1 MQPNPV
7 TDVDD
12 TVVDLLVI
20 AGRLTRAAGMLSVD
34 DLPRATVRALAV
46 LDEHGSLRV
55 SEFARIDRTSQP
67 TATALIARLVAEG
80 YASRHRDPDD
90 SRAVVVQLTPAGRG
104 RLAATRA
111 SMREALSG
119 PLPGFDAERLTG
131 LAAELRDLLAAIR
144 ESAGHH
150 PQSRKDR

>member
-1 MQPNPV
+1 M
-7 TDVDD
+7 TEVDD
-12 TVVDLLVI
+12 TVVDLLVT

-46 LDEHGSLRV
+46 LDEHGSLRI

-90 SRAVVVQLTPAGRG
+90 SRAVVVALTPAGHA

-131 LAAELRDLLAAIR
+131 LAADLRELLAVIR
-144 ESAGHH
+144 ESTEDHTQ
-150 PQSRKDR
+150 PRKHR

>member
-12 TVVDLLVI
+12 TVVDLLVT
-20 AGRLTRAAGMLSVD
+20 AGRLTRAAGTLSAD

-46 LDEHGSLRV
+46 LEEHGALRV

-67 TATALIARLVAEG
+67 TATALIARLVGEG

-90 SRAVVVQLTPAGRG
+90 SRAVVIALTPAGQA
-104 RLAATRA
+104 RLAASRA
-111 SMREALSG
+111 AMRDALPD
-119 PLPGFDAERLTG
+119 PLPGFDAARLTA
-131 LAAELRDLLAAIR
+131 LAADLRELLATIR
-144 ESAGHH
+144 ESTGK
-150 PQSRKDR
+150 PT

>member
-1 MQPNPV
+1 M

-12 TVVDLLVI
+12 TVVDLLVT

-46 LDEHGSLRV
+46 LEEHGSLRV

-67 TATALIARLVAEG
+67 TATALIARLVGEG

-90 SRAVVVQLTPAGRG
+90 SRAVVVQLTPAGRA

-111 SMREALSG
+111 SMCAALSG

-131 LAAELRDLLAAIR
+131 LAADLRDLLVAIR

-150 PQSRKDR
+150 TQSRKDR

>member
-1 MQPNPV
+1 MQSNPV

-12 TVVDLLVI
+12 TVVDLLVT

-46 LDEHGSLRV
+46 LEEHGSLRV

-67 TATALIARLVAEG
+67 TATALIARLVGEG

-90 SRAVVVQLTPAGRG
+90 SRAVVVQLTPAAGRA

-131 LAAELRDLLAAIR
+131 LAADLRDLLAAIR

-150 PQSRKDR
+150 T

>member
-1 MQPNPV
+1 MQPSPV

-12 TVVDLLVI
+12 TVVDLLVT
-20 AGRLTRAAGMLSVD
+20 AGRLTRAAGTLSVD

-67 TATALIARLVAEG
+67 TATALIARLVGQG

-90 SRAVVVQLTPAGRG
+90 SRAVVVQLTPAGRA
-104 RLAATRA
+104 RLTATRA

-119 PLPGFDAERLTG
+119 PLPGFDAERLAG
-131 LAAELRDLLAAIR
+131 LATDLRELLAAIR
-144 ESAGHH
+144 ESAGNHT
-150 PQSRKDR
+150 QSRKHR